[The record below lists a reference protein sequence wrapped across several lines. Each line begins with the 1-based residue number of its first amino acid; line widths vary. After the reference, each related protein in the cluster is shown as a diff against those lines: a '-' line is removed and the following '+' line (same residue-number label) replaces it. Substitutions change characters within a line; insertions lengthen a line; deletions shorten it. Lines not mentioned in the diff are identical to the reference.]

1 MRAQGRRHRGHEEDE
16 ESAFVSMTDMT
27 VGFLFVV
34 MILLAFFASQFKNTQ
49 TVALDVYDRL
59 QQKYDVV
66 LQDRDHLK
74 VETDRQAVEIEK
86 LKARIAELEK
96 SRIDQLEVYLSRVAQ
111 ARRQLLERLRDG
123 LKIDFPDLQVQ
134 LNEQSDALRFQGDGL
149 FVQGGSTF
157 NAGKSEVVKRIAQR
171 LNEILPCYTLGSPV
185 QSYATCNPDYA
196 VVEAVQIEG
205 HTDSTGT
212 YPFNIKLSADRA
224 TTTFGLMIDTV
235 PTLRSYKNLNDQAV
249 ISFAGYGPDRPV
261 VSNNTPAGQAT
272 NRRIDLRFIMVTPRS
287 SSQLDVIRDRF
298 SNLGVGKP

>member
-34 MILLAFFASQFKNTQ
+34 MILLAFFASEFKNTQ
-49 TVALDVYDRL
+49 TVTLDVFDRL
-59 QQKYDVV
+59 QQRYDVV
-66 LQDRDHLK
+66 LQDRDRLK
-74 VETDRQAVEIEK
+74 VETEQQVVEIEK

-96 SRIDQLEVYLSRVAQ
+96 SRIDPLEVYLNRVAQ

-157 NAGKSEVVKRIAQR
+157 TAGKAEVVKRIAQR
-171 LNEILPCYTLGSPV
+171 LNEILPCYTLGGPV
-185 QSYATCNPDYA
+185 QSYMKCSPDYA

-249 ISFAGYGPDRPV
+249 MSFAGYGPDRPV
-261 VSNNTPAGQAT
+261 VSNDTPAGQAT

-287 SSQLDVIRDRF
+287 SSQLDVIRDKF
-298 SNLGVGKP
+298 SNLGIGKQ

>member
-1 MRAQGRRHRGHEEDE
+1 MRAQGRRHRGQEEDE

-34 MILLAFFASQFKNTQ
+34 MILLAFFASEFKNTQ

-59 QQKYDVV
+59 QQKYDLV
-66 LQDRDHLK
+66 LQERDHLK
-74 VETDRQAVEIEK
+74 VETAQQTVEIET
-86 LKARIAELEK
+86 LKARIADLEK
-96 SRIDQLEVYLSRVAQ
+96 SRIDPLEVYLSRVAQ

-123 LKIDFPDLQVQ
+123 LKTDFPDLQVQ

-149 FVQGGSTF
+149 FVQGGSIFT
-157 NAGKSEVVKRIAQR
+157 AGKSDVVKRIAQR
-171 LNEILPCYTLGSPV
+171 LNEILPCYTLGGSV
-185 QSYATCNPDYA
+185 QNYITCNPDYA

-235 PTLRSYKNLNDQAV
+235 PALRSYKNLNDQAV
-249 ISFAGYGPDRPV
+249 MSFAGYGPDRPV
-261 VSNNTPAGQAT
+261 VSNDTPAGQAT

-287 SSQLDVIRDRF
+287 SSQLDAIRDKF
-298 SNLGVGKP
+298 SNLGVRKP

>member
-1 MRAQGRRHRGHEEDE
+1 MRAQGRRRTGHEEDE

-34 MILLAFFASQFKNTQ
+34 MILLAFFASEFKNTQ
-49 TVALDVYDRL
+49 TVALDVYVRL
-59 QQKYDVV
+59 QKKYDDVFK
-66 LQDRDHLK
+66 DRDQLK
-74 VETDRQAVEIEK
+74 FKTDQQAVEIEK
-86 LKARIAELEK
+86 LTARIAELEK
-96 SRIDQLEVYLSRVAQ
+96 NRIDPLEVYLNRVAQ

-157 NAGKSEVVKRIAQR
+157 TVGKADVVKRIAQR

-185 QSYATCNPDYA
+185 PNYATCNPDYA

-249 ISFAGYGPDRPV
+249 MSFAGYGPDRPV
-261 VSNNTPAGQAT
+261 ASNDTPAGQAT

-287 SSQLDVIRDRF
+287 SSQLDVIRDKF
-298 SNLGVGKP
+298 GNLGVRKP

>member
-1 MRAQGRRHRGHEEDE
+1 MRAQGRRPRSHEEDE

-74 VETDRQAVEIEK
+74 IESDEQAVEIEK

-96 SRIDQLEVYLSRVAQ
+96 TRIDPLEVYLSRVAQ

-171 LNEILPCYTLGSPV
+171 LNEVLPCYTIGSPV
-185 QSYATCNPDYA
+185 QSYTKCNPDYA

-249 ISFAGYGPDRPV
+249 MSFAGYGPDRPV
-261 VSNNTPAGQAT
+261 VSNDTTAGQAT

-287 SSQLDVIRDRF
+287 SSQLDVIRNKF
-298 SNLGVGKP
+298 SNLGAGKP

>member
-1 MRAQGRRHRGHEEDE
+1 MRAEGRRHRAGEEDE

-34 MILLAFFASQFKNTQ
+34 MILLAFFASEFKSTQ
-49 TVALDVYDRL
+49 TVALDVYNRL
-59 QQKYDVV
+59 QQKYDDQA
-66 LQDRDHLK
+66 LQ
-74 VETDRQAVEIEK
+74 VEK
-86 LKARIAELEK
+86 LKARLAELEK
-96 SRIDQLEVYLSRVAQ
+96 ARVDPLEVYLSRVAQ

-149 FVQGGSTF
+149 FVQGGSAFTS
-157 NAGKSEVVKRIAQR
+157 GKSEVVKRIAQR

-185 QSYATCNPDYA
+185 PNYAACNPDYA

-235 PTLRSYKNLNDQAV
+235 PALRSYKNLSNQAV
-249 ISFAGYGPDRPV
+249 MSFAGYGPDRPV
-261 VSNNTPAGQAT
+261 VSNDTPAGQAT

>member
-1 MRAQGRRHRGHEEDE
+1 MRAQGGRHRGHEEDE

-34 MILLAFFASQFKNTQ
+34 MILLAFFASEFKNTQ

-74 VETDRQAVEIEK
+74 VETDQQVVEIEK
-86 LKARIAELEK
+86 LKTRISELEK
-96 SRIDQLEVYLSRVAQ
+96 SRIDPLEVYLSRVAQ

-149 FVQGGSTF
+149 FVQGGSAF

-171 LNEILPCYTLGSPV
+171 LNEILPCYTLGSLV
-185 QSYATCNPDYA
+185 QSYTTCNPDYA

-212 YPFNIKLSADRA
+212 YPLNIKLSADRA

-235 PTLRSYKNLNDQAV
+235 PTLRTYKNLNDQAV

-261 VSNNTPAGQAT
+261 ASNDTPAGQAT

-287 SSQLDVIRDRF
+287 SSQLDVIRDKF
-298 SNLGVGKP
+298 SNLIVGKP